1 MSYALNVKLENVVR
15 AYLAGFTRP
24 VKEPG
29 KERHLMDTQGIS
41 QHDQVFVG
49 TYHVLSTDILID
61 STIRSACALQGVKAQ
76 DILDTLLKMRL
87 EVDGESYPV
96 VTVDKK
102 SGMTSPAVCSLEA
115 VYVACQYVLDVKCQ
129 RDYKDIVAAKKH
141 KKETKATN
149 VVKFANKTH

>member
-1 MSYALNVKLENVVR
+1 MNVGVHQTHCCVVHGCK
-15 AYLAGFTRP
+15 YGD
-24 VKEPG
+24 E
-29 KERHLMDTQGIS
+29 D
-41 QHDQVFVG
+41 
-49 TYHVLSTDILID
+49 
-61 STIRSACALQGVKAQ
+61 C
-76 DILDTLLKMRL
+76 
-87 EVDGESYPV
+87 PV

>member
-1 MSYALNVKLENVVR
+1 MAYALNVRLENLVR
-15 AYLAGFTRP
+15 AYLSGFLRP
-24 VKEPG
+24 VKEPS
-29 KERHLMDTQGIS
+29 KEKHLRDTQGVDPHS
-41 QHDQVFVG
+41 AVMVG
-49 TYHVLSTDILID
+49 TYHVLSTDILIS

-76 DILDTLLKMRL
+76 DILDALLKMRL
-87 EVDGESYPV
+87 VVDGEDYPV